1 MRTQRDPLRL
11 HDPIDAYVL
20 TPPFAAVHTR
30 LLVSLRAKRVVVWVL
45 CLVCACGAWGVS
57 GASAQDASPEDEDRG
72 DQVEASAETPIVRSV
87 NIQGNTFFS
96 DSELLRR
103 VRTSP
108 NRRILS
114 IPGVTWWRW
123 IYQLGDSGI
132 LGSRIGG
139 ALKESGE
146 PPAIL
151 DSTALSEDVE
161 RLRLFYEQ
169 QGFRKASVEVAV
181 RDTRRADRVR
191 VLFRVR
197 PGTPTYVRQVRYDGL
212 DVLADDQQ
220 RRLVEEATIQ
230 PRDVPVD
237 SPLVYQADD
246 TRYSKPSLLEER
258 GRLLTFLR
266 NEGYAAISR
275 DSIRAIVYEASP
287 DSFDITFRV
296 RPGAKYRFGKLSVE
310 VEGTEAE
317 ASSRVDTL
325 DIEAKPGLGYGPPVV
340 VRVNN
345 DGRIGTGIVRRALQY
360 QPGDVYDRSKVLA
373 TKRRLEGTGVF
384 AFTNIETGYGD
395 TTRVD
400 GVPELFLPLRVQ
412 ARTRNRHRIRA
423 ETFVLQRDPTDDP
436 TTTAIQNEFGVGVGL
451 TYENINTFGGGER
464 FSANTS
470 GSIATGLDST
480 IVTSAQ
486 FEATTSLTFPY
497 LLRPFQFFETVY
509 DLVNAR
515 TRLSLSFLTARRNDL
530 GLLIRGRGTARMR
543 LEMEHTPTLI
553 SLVDVVDLSLS
564 NPDALSEFEERFLRR
579 VFGDPGGGGGI
590 TDPVQR
596 TQILEDYTQ
605 PQINTALRYTLRSAT
620 ANPLR
625 RDEGYVYEAS
635 AEVGNLAPLLLDRL
649 AFSPGKV
656 EYSLP
661 GLFGSSRDTTAT
673 DAADGLQG
681 GRLIYRP
688 YARATLDIRQYRP
701 LSSGTTLAY
710 KVFGGISLP
719 IAGPDR
725 VPFDRRFFS
734 GGATSVRG
742 WQLRSLGP
750 GGASLLASNTGQPVS
765 GEIANI
771 LGGDIKFESSVELR
785 TILFRNILGGNWGVA
800 TFADAGNVWFGP
812 RNPGFSDES
821 GRAGTDGRFRLPDA
835 VGEIGVGSG
844 LGIRIVWEYLVARL
858 DYAWK
863 IHDPSP
869 AENDVIR
876 RSFGTPETR
885 VLHFG
890 IGHTF

>member
-1 MRTQRDPLRL
+1 MHLYRL
-11 HDPIDAYVL
+11 ALPTCRVL
-20 TPPFAAVHTR
+20 TCLFAVW
-30 LLVSLRAKRVVVWVL
+30 LVVA
-45 CLVCACGAWGVS
+45 AGS
-57 GASAQDASPEDEDRG
+57 GAIGPVAYAQNGQAEQA
-72 DQVEASAETPIVRSV
+72 DQNEVIEASAETPIVRSV
-87 NIQGNTFFS
+87 SIRGNSFFS
-96 DSELLRR
+96 EAELLRR

-114 IPGVTWWRW
+114 IPGLTWWRW
-123 IYQLGDSGI
+123 IYQLGDSGL
-132 LGSRIGG
+132 LGSRVGG
-139 ALKESGE
+139 ALKSSGE
-146 PPAIL
+146 APAVL
-151 DSTALSEDVE
+151 DSTALSDDVE

-169 QGFRKASVEVAV
+169 QGFRSASVAVTV
-181 RDTRRADRVR
+181 RDTRRPDRVR
-191 VLFRVR
+191 VLFRVD
-197 PGTPTYVRQVRYDGL
+197 PGTPTYVREVRYDGL
-212 DVLADDQQ
+212 DVLADATQ
-220 RRLVEEATIQ
+220 RELVEEATIE
-230 PRDVPVD
+230 PVEVPVD
-237 SPLVYQADD
+237 SPLVYRADD
-246 TRYSKPSLLEER
+246 ARYSKPSLLEER

-275 DSIRAIVYEASP
+275 DSIRALVYEATP
-287 DSFDITFRV
+287 DSLDITFRV
-296 RPGAKYRFGKLSVE
+296 RPGAKYRFGELDVHID
-310 VEGTEAE
+310 GTEPNVPP
-317 ASSRVDTL
+317 RTDTL
-325 DIEAKPGLGYGPPVV
+325 DVRDDRRIEHEPPVV
-340 VRVNN
+340 VRVKD

-360 QPGDVYDRSKVLA
+360 RPGDVYDRSQVLA

-384 AFTNIETGYGD
+384 TFTNIETRYAD

-400 GVPELFLPLRVQ
+400 SIPEPFLPLRIQ
-412 ARTRNRHRIRA
+412 ARTRNRHRVRA

-451 TYENINTFGGGER
+451 TYENVNAFGGGET
-464 FSANTS
+464 FSVNTS

-486 FEATTSLTFPY
+486 FEATTALTFPY
-497 LLRPFQFFETVY
+497 LLQPFRFFENVY

-543 LEMEHTPTLI
+543 LEMEHTPTLL
-553 SLVDVVDLSLS
+553 SLVDIVDLSLS
-564 NPDALSEFEERFLRR
+564 NPDALPEFEERFLRR

-620 ANPLR
+620 VNPLR
-625 RDEGYVYEAS
+625 REEGHVYEAS
-635 AEVGNLAPLLLDRL
+635 AEIGNVSPLLLDRF
-649 AFSPGKV
+649 AFTPGTV

-661 GLFGSSRDTTAT
+661 GLFGSSRDTTTT

-688 YARATLDIRQYRP
+688 YARATLDLRQYRP

-710 KVFGGISLP
+710 KLFGGVSLP
-719 IAGPDR
+719 VAGPDR

-742 WQLRSLGP
+742 WQLRALGP
-750 GGASLLASNTGQPVS
+750 GGASLLAGDTGQPVS

-771 LGGDIKFESSVELR
+771 LGGDVKFESSIELR
-785 TILFRNILGGNWGVA
+785 TVLFRNILGGNWGVA
-800 TFADAGNVWFGP
+800 TFVDAGNVWFGP
-812 RNPGFSDES
+812 RNPGFSGEG

-835 VGEIGVGSG
+835 ATELGVGSG
-844 LGIRIVWEYLVARL
+844 LGLRIMWEYLVARL

-869 AENDVIR
+869 AENDVFR